1 MEVAEISANDELVL
15 LPAQQN
21 ETAVIRA
28 DLLEQTRHYIE
39 EAKATETR
47 RGYRI
52 DWKHF
57 TAWCQKQGLQVMPA
71 HPETVALYLTDTAK
85 VAKVATLQRRLTSIS
100 QAHAAAGFTES
111 PTKTALVRS
120 VFQGI
125 RREKGIAKVGKTPT
139 LSQDIIR
146 MVHALS
152 GESLI
157 GVRDR
162 ALILVGF
169 SGAFRRSELAALSV
183 GDVEFHDRGLTLYIR
198 KSKTDQE
205 GQGQKVGIPPGAMEE
220 TCPVKALEKWMAKA
234 GVSDGPLFR
243 SVNRHGKVAS
253 RGICS
258 RTVAD
263 VVKRAVLKIG
273 KDPAAFAGHSL
284 RAGLATSAAMHG
296 KSMTSIMKQTRHRS
310 EAMVRV
316 YIREGNLF
324 RDNAA
329 EGIGL

>member
-1 MEVAEISANDELVL
+1 MNDTTEEGALAILSVSPVDLADQAASALY
-15 LPAQQN
+15 
-21 ETAVIRA
+21 
-28 DLLEQTRHYIE
+28 EQTRHYIE
-39 EAKATETR
+39 EAKAAETR
-47 RGYRI
+47 RGYTI

-57 TAWCQKQGLQVMPA
+57 SGWCEKNGRQAMPA
-71 HPETVALYLTDTAK
+71 SPETVALYLTDSAAA
-85 VAKVATLQRRLTSIS
+85 AKVATLQRRLTSIS
-100 QAHAAAGFTES
+100 QAHAARGFTDS

-125 RREKGIAKVGKTPT
+125 RREKGIAKAGKTPA

-146 MVHALS
+146 MVHALPADR
-152 GESLI
+152 LI
-157 GVRDR
+157 GLRDR
-162 ALILVGF
+162 ALLLVGF
-169 SGAFRRSELAALSV
+169 SGAFRRSELAALTV
-183 GDVEFHDRGLTLYIR
+183 GDVEFHDRGMTIYIR

-205 GQGQKVGIPPGAMEE
+205 GAGQKVGIPHGAMEE
-220 TCPVKALEKWMAKA
+220 TCPVRALEQWMAKS
-234 GVSDGPLFR
+234 GVTEGPLFR
-243 SVNRHGKVAS
+243 SVNRHGKAAG

-273 KDPAAFAGHSL
+273 KDPTAFAGHSL